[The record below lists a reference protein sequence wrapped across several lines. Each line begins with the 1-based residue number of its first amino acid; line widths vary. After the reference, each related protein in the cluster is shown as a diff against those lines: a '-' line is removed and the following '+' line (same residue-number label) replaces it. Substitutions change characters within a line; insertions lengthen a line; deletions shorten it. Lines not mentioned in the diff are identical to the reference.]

1 MTIKKEGSGA
11 PIGASDQCGRPVLCF
26 LSVAGEDSG
35 GGTARAS
42 SGTRS
47 PFGAP
52 QRRLQQRANAATQPR
67 PRFTRA
73 GGRERYPRRQSRLSQ
88 APGAPVV
95 MPGGTIPEP
104 PESGLRIRPRNRT
117 RSTFRIASRK
127 RPLLSEI
134 RSRNLYL
141 IRGRKSMRKRPSR
154 MRHVVQI

>member
-104 PESGLRIRPRNRT
+104 PESGLRNRPQEPH
-117 RSTFRIASRK
+117 SLHFQDRIQKAPVTERDS
-127 RPLLSEI
+127 
-134 RSRNLYL
+134 
-141 IRGRKSMRKRPSR
+141 
-154 MRHVVQI
+154 Q